1 VLILQKPLTHDG
13 CLIIH
18 EKEAELEESETELGN
33 FGGNAAGFVE
43 QAVAQV
49 AALPCNSQFAEGIV
63 AVGAG
68 KHYTRVGQLVGAVD
82 VVVEEEAAGGGS
94 LARVLL
100 AWAEI

>member
-1 VLILQKPLTHDG
+1 MLILQKPLTHDG

-18 EKEAELEESETELGN
+18 EKEAELEESEMGLGN

-43 QAVAQV
+43 QA

-63 AVGAG
+63 VVGAG
-68 KHYTRVGQLVGAVD
+68 KHYTKFGQPVGAVD
-82 VVVEEEAAGGGS
+82 VVVEEEAAGGGF
-94 LARVLL
+94 LARVLP